1 MIWCNFLSIL
11 VPVLIVGNSKNG
23 NNTITLIKRSY
34 SICTAVIQPIRL
46 QYEIV
51 AMKLVKKKLLGRK
64 DVKMAPNFEEVV
76 MKIRCIE
83 EEILRHTRLQLGL
96 ETIFGSSGL

>member
-11 VPVLIVGNSKNG
+11 VPLLIVSNLKNG

-51 AMKLVKKKLLGRK
+51 AMKLVKKKLLGRN
-64 DVKMAPNFEEVV
+64 DVTMAPN
-76 MKIRCIE
+76 IE
-83 EEILRHTRLQLGL
+83 EIVMRKM
-96 ETIFGSSGL
+96 